1 MLRCLGNMLN
11 RGFVSYRN
19 ECSVYRL
26 DLFVTDHTWMSQLI
40 EALTQG
46 ELRLVHLEQGIFVNL
61 LMNV

>member
-11 RGFVSYRN
+11 RGFVSDSN
-19 ECSVYRL
+19 ESAVYRR